1 MGTVGD
7 DEALGIL
14 GSPSNELRAVA
25 DLGPEDL
32 GLLLLPAATPAPHPP
47 SQAPGSGVRFQWV
60 PQWSGLR
67 QPFPRNWSD
76 STFSPVDVC
85 LGPSPGMPP
94 AGVSS
99 LVVPAEVSLDL
110 SQLITNFPKAFMICP
125 STPLPPGREAFWGSY
140 LRVPQCL
147 RLDLGVSGRLSCD
160 TEGNCVLLAACEAL
174 VSAKGEGGGPRDVVG
189 RG

>member
-14 GSPSNELRAVA
+14 GSPSDELRAVA
-25 DLGPEDL
+25 ELGPEDL
-32 GLLLLPAATPAPHPP
+32 GLLLLPAATPAPHPNARI
-47 SQAPGSGVRFQWV
+47 QGRFQWV

-76 STFSPVDVC
+76 STFNPVDVC
-85 LGPSPGMPP
+85 LGPSPGMPS

-99 LVVPAEVSLDL
+99 LVVPAEVSLGL
-110 SQLITNFPKAFMICP
+110 SQPITNFLKAIIICP
-125 STPLPPGREAFWGSY
+125 PTPLPAGREAFWGLY

-147 RLDLGVSGRLSCD
+147 RLGLGVSGRLSCD
-160 TEGNCVLLAACEAL
+160 SEGNCVLLPACEAL
-174 VSAKGEGGGPRDVVG
+174 VGAKGEGGGPRDVVG

>member
-32 GLLLLPAATPAPHPP
+32 GLLLFHCNPRAPSPP
-47 SQAPGSGVRFQWV
+47 SQAPGSGTIPVGASV
-60 PQWSGLR
+60 VGSEAAV
-67 QPFPRNWSD
+67 PRNWSD

-94 AGVSS
+94 AGIISGGPCRGLS
-99 LVVPAEVSLDL
+99 GLEPANN
-110 SQLITNFPKAFMICP
+110 QLPKGFYDHP
-125 STPLPPGREAFWGSY
+125 STPLPPGKRPSGD
-140 LRVPQCL
+140 RIC
-147 RLDLGVSGRLSCD
+147 VSP
-160 TEGNCVLLAACEAL
+160 NV
-174 VSAKGEGGGPRDVVG
+174 
-189 RG
+189 